1 MVTSEPKLAN
11 AVPNS
16 DPMYPPPTTT
26 NLPGTSCK
34 FKAPVESITRL
45 PNLKLGI
52 SIGLEPVAM
61 IAFLKLYV
69 CALFSSIT
77 RKLLLSTK
85 YASPLTMLTLLPLSK
100 PSTPPVNLLTT
111 DDLNS

>member
-1 MVTSEPKLAN
+1 
-11 AVPNS
+11 
-16 DPMYPPPTTT
+16 MYPPPTTT

-61 IAFLKLYV
+61 IAF
-69 CALFSSIT
+69 
-77 RKLLLSTK
+77 
-85 YASPLTMLTLLPLSK
+85 
-100 PSTPPVNLLTT
+100 
-111 DDLNS
+111 

>member
-1 MVTSEPKLAN
+1 MFSKPPKISLAPSRIVTSEPKLAN

-69 CALFSSIT
+69 CALF
-77 RKLLLSTK
+77 R
-85 YASPLTMLTLLPLSK
+85 P
-100 PSTPPVNLLTT
+100 
-111 DDLNS
+111 